1 MNWHNLEIALC
12 LVLVIEGVIPFL
24 APDKWRTT
32 VQSILEL
39 SDSTIRRIGLAS
51 MIAGTL
57 LLYLIN

>member
-1 MNWHNLEIALC
+1 M
-12 LVLVIEGVIPFL
+12 PFL

-51 MIAGTL
+51 MVVGTL